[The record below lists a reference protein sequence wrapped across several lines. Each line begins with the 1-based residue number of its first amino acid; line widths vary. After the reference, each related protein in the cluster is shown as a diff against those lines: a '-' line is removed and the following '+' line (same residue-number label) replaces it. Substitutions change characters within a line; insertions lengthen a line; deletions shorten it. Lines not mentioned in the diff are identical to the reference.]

1 MLILIKT
8 ECTIISKI
16 RNYLNKGSKM
26 LSVGTGGTASPRPF
40 CRLRDISPIRGITS
54 TILVLRDANATI
66 LVHNFNFSPER
77 N

>member
-1 MLILIKT
+1 
-8 ECTIISKI
+8 
-16 RNYLNKGSKM
+16 M